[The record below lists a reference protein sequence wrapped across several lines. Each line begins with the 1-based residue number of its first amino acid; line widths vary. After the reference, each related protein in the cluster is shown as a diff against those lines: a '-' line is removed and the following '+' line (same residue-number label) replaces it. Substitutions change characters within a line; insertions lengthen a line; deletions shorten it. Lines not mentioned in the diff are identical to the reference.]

1 MPKTLKNIGWQPQS
15 GFERSSSRRIRQI
28 GDGLV
33 LGFSLVELLVVIS
46 ITSLLLGILL
56 PALSRS
62 RAVAKE
68 AVCQNRLRQW
78 GLAFEAYSSE
88 NNGFYPHIDGRDR
101 TEINPQSP
109 EEIADYY
116 YGWVDVLPSFMNLK
130 PWRDY
135 ELYGKPGNDTI
146 FQCPSAKILKD
157 ANYNYPYERVGYFS
171 YAMNSCLGLDENC
184 WPPYHPYIDPT
195 GGTNNMPSF
204 LNIALIRHPSRVI
217 LLYDQL
223 LDPRLGYNGN
233 RLNRSAGRYCGA
245 YPREFSARHRKS
257 KNGLGGSILFCDCH
271 VEWKK
276 SVWKED
282 WPDDLEVPPRNDVNW
297 FPYP

>member
-1 MPKTLKNIGWQPQS
+1 MRKAAII
-15 GFERSSSRRIRQI
+15 RIRC
-28 GDGLV
+28 DLV
-33 LGFSLVELLVVIS
+33 GAFSLLELLVVIS
-46 ITSLLLGILL
+46 IISLLLGILM
-56 PALSRS
+56 PALSRA
-62 RAVAKE
+62 RAVAKQ
-68 AVCQNRLRQW
+68 AVCQSRLRQW
-78 GLAFEAYSSE
+78 GLAFEVYAVS

-101 TEINPQSP
+101 TEINPQSS

-135 ELYGKPGNDTI
+135 ELYKKPGTDSI
-146 FQCPSAKILKD
+146 FQCPSAKILKG
-157 ANYNYPYERVGYFS
+157 ANYNYPYDRVGYFS
-171 YAMNSCLGLDENC
+171 YAMNSCLELDRNC
-184 WPPYHPYIDPT
+184 WPPYYPYIDPT

-204 LNIALIRHPSRVI
+204 LNTALIRHPSRVI

-245 YPREFSARHRKS
+245 YPREFSARHRKG
-257 KNGLGGSILFCDCH
+257 KNGLGGSILFCDYH

-282 WPDDLEVPPRNDVNW
+282 WPDDLEVPPRNDINW